1 MSCKKTGLSI
11 FLLIVFILSGCTH
24 AKFSV
29 SKPDVASASSS
40 SPSHFQEG
48 SVSTSNDQVEPKTP
62 AKIIAVSVSAFGDIT
77 VALKEDGTVWSWGDN
92 EYGQLGD
99 GTNVSRNTP
108 MQVKGISNVLAIA
121 NGAGHAIA
129 LKEDG
134 TVWAW
139 GRNLEGE
146 FGDGSSQSSGIP
158 KQVIGL
164 SEVTAIAAGDNH
176 SLAIREDGTVW
187 AWGDNSYTQLGRPIE
202 DDDNGQPKQVEGIHD
217 AKQISGGL
225 AFSLTVLKDGEL
237 LAWGWNESID
247 LGHED
252 YLSPVDLGFDQIV
265 QASGTTAVRVLK
277 SDGTVWEWGYEDE
290 ERPRQVKGLNDVI
303 AIDLGRSFN
312 MAIKNDGTVLT
323 WGHNDHGELGDGT
336 TVDKDTPE
344 QVQGLKDIIAVDGG
358 QYHAVALQKDGT
370 IWAWGDNSH
379 GQLGDGT
386 YISRSLPAKVQFE

>member
-1 MSCKKTGLSI
+1 MLSI
-11 FLLIVFILSGCTH
+11 FLLIVFILVGCTH
-24 AKFSV
+24 ATNSV
-29 SKPDVASASSS
+29 SVKP
-40 SPSHFQEG
+40 EI
-48 SVSTSNDQVEPKTP
+48 T
-62 AKIIAVSVSAFGDIT
+62 AKVIAVSASGLGDFT
-77 VALKEDGTVWSWGDN
+77 VALKEDGTVWAWGDN

-108 MQVKGISNVLAIA
+108 VQVKGISNVIAIA
-121 NGAGHAIA
+121 NGAGHVVA

-134 TVWAW
+134 AVWAW

-158 KQVIGL
+158 KQVMGL

-176 SLAIREDGTVW
+176 SLAIRKDGTVW
-187 AWGDNSYTQLGRPIE
+187 AWGDNSYTQLGRQIE
-202 DDDNGQPKQVEGIHD
+202 DDDNGQPKQVEGIHN
-217 AKQISGGL
+217 AIQISGGL

-252 YLSPVDLGFDQIV
+252 YLSPVDLGFDKIV
-265 QASGTTAVRVLK
+265 QASGTTAVRALK

-290 ERPRQVKGLNDVI
+290 ERPRQVKGLDDVV
-303 AIDLGRSFN
+303 AISLGYVFN
-312 MAIKNDGTVLT
+312 MAIKKDGTVWT
-323 WGHNDHGELGDGT
+323 WGMNDHGELGDGT

-344 QVQGLKDIIAVDGG
+344 QVLGLNNIIAVAGG
-358 QYHAVALQKDGT
+358 QYHAIALQKDGT
-370 IWAWGDNSH
+370 IWSWGDNSL

-386 YISRSLPAKVQFE
+386 NTNRLKPVRVELN